1 MYTNFIGY
9 ICKDILSTLSNSY
22 IMRRN
27 HYIIIIAALILSLM
41 ACNRKPITT
50 QEQSKA
56 ERLLNVASEL
66 TAMSRPDSA
75 LTLLDSVLNLNGI
88 DDTVHAMAVGEKA
101 NNMLI
106 LGRMADALPLCRQ
119 AISEGERIGSDEVLI
134 NQYSTCGIVYRR
146 LGLAD
151 SAMWAYQHGIE
162 VSKRV
167 GLKDYVANLYNNI
180 AVMYVETDRLRE
192 GISYADEAM
201 RWATEANDTI
211 ELFSALA
218 TKASALLK
226 QDNYRD
232 ARQTIAPHFDEI
244 LSTGS
249 TPLALKTASPMLQS
263 CVKLGLLDEADRY
276 LRQLQPVMQ
285 KVEPASNGSL
295 GILEIE
301 AALMHARHNY
311 KDELA
316 LWNRI
321 ETLCKTN
328 QGVPQQRIM
337 WSKAECMRLTGNTA
351 DALRYMI
358 EAYNIADSTKNSGV
372 SRQLSEFSVRYNTQQ
387 KELQIVK
394 LSKEKATER
403 ARFMTVVLV
412 LAITTMLLAFGI
424 VVILYKRRIANQRY
438 ELNLRR
444 KYIEGL
450 ESERARLAREL
461 HDGVCNDLLGLQ
473 MLMATGDKQ
482 QTIPILKDIMIGV
495 RQISHDLMPPRFA
508 HADIAQV
515 AADYVTH
522 YPLANCNINF
532 QSTDTDR
539 WKHIDQAKAFE
550 IYRIIQ
556 ELMGNIAKHAKAHI
570 INVSM
575 TYEKWGQIVLAVE
588 NDGAEPQLKD
598 SANGIGLHTTADR
611 VLAMNGEIKRSEA
624 NGMYKV
630 EIKLN

>member
-1 MYTNFIGY
+1 
-9 ICKDILSTLSNSY
+9 
-22 IMRRN
+22 MRR
-27 HYIIIIAALILSLM
+27 HLRLIILATLIVSLA
-41 ACNRKPITT
+41 ACNSKPTVT

-56 ERLLNVASEL
+56 ESLLNAASEL

-119 AISEGERIGSDEVLI
+119 AISEGERIGNDEVLI

-180 AVMYVETDRLRE
+180 AVMFVETDRLKE
-192 GISYADEAM
+192 SISYAEEAT
-201 RWATEANDTI
+201 RWATEAKDTV

-226 QDNYRD
+226 QNDYKG
-232 ARQTIAPHFDEI
+232 ARHTIVPHFDEI
-244 LSTGS
+244 LGTGS

-263 CVKLGLLDEADRY
+263 CVKLGLIDEADSY
-276 LRQLQPVMQ
+276 LRKLQPVMQ

-301 AALMHARHNY
+301 AALMHAQHNY
-311 KDELA
+311 MGELA

-337 WSKAECMRLTGNTA
+337 WSKAECMRLTGNTNE
-351 DALRYMI
+351 ALRYMR
-358 EAYNIADSTKNSGV
+358 EAYNIADSTKNSDV
-372 SRQLSEFSVRYNTQQ
+372 NRQLSEFSVRYNTQQ

-394 LSKEKATER
+394 LNQEKATER
-403 ARFMTVVLV
+403 ARLMTVVLV
-412 LAITTMLLAFGI
+412 LAVISMLLAFGI
-424 VVILYKRRIANQRY
+424 ILILYKRRIANQRY

-473 MLMATGDKQ
+473 ILMTTSDKE

-508 HADIAQV
+508 HADIAKV

-522 YPLANCNINF
+522 YPLANCKINF
-532 QSTDTDR
+532 QATDTDR
-539 WKHIDQAKAFE
+539 WQLIDQAKAFE
-550 IYRIIQ
+550 IYRIVQ
-556 ELMGNIAKHAKAHI
+556 ELMGNIAKHANAHI

-575 TYEKWGQIVLAVE
+575 TYEKWGQIVLEVE
-588 NDGAEPQLKD
+588 NDGAQPQLKD
-598 SANGIGLHTTADR
+598 SPNGIGLYTTTDR
-611 VLAMNGEIKRSEA
+611 VLGMNGEIKRSET

-630 EIKLN
+630 EIKLNS

>member
-1 MYTNFIGY
+1 
-9 ICKDILSTLSNSY
+9 
-22 IMRRN
+22 MRR
-27 HYIIIIAALILSLM
+27 HLHLIIFATLIVSLA
-41 ACNRKPITT
+41 ACNSKPTVT

-56 ERLLNVASEL
+56 ESLLNAASEL

-88 DDTVHAMAVGEKA
+88 DDTVHAMAIGEKA

-119 AISEGERIGSDEVLI
+119 AISEGERIGNDEVLI

-180 AVMYVETDRLRE
+180 AVMFVETDRLKE
-192 GISYADEAM
+192 GISYAEEAT
-201 RWATEANDTI
+201 RWATEAKDTV

-226 QDNYRD
+226 QNDYKG
-232 ARQTIAPHFDEI
+232 ARHTIVPHFDEI
-244 LSTGS
+244 LGTGS

-263 CVKLGLLDEADRY
+263 CIKLGLIDEADSY
-276 LRQLQPVMQ
+276 LRKLQPVMQ

-301 AALMHARHNY
+301 AALMHAQHNY
-311 KDELA
+311 MGELA

-337 WSKAECMRLTGNTA
+337 WSKAECMRLTGNTNE
-351 DALRYMI
+351 ALRYMR
-358 EAYNIADSTKNSGV
+358 EAYNIADSTKNSDV
-372 SRQLSEFSVRYNTQQ
+372 NRQLSEFSVRYNTQQ

-394 LSKEKATER
+394 LNQEKATER
-403 ARFMTVVLV
+403 ARLMTVVLV
-412 LAITTMLLAFGI
+412 LAVTSMLLTFGI
-424 VVILYKRRIANQRY
+424 VLILYKRRIANQRY

-473 MLMATGDKQ
+473 ILLTTSDKE

-508 HADIAQV
+508 HADIAKV

-522 YPLANCNINF
+522 YPLANCKINF
-532 QSTDTDR
+532 QATDTNR
-539 WKHIDQAKAFE
+539 WQHIDQAKAFE
-550 IYRIIQ
+550 IYRIVQ
-556 ELMGNIAKHAKAHI
+556 ELMGNIAKHANAHI

-575 TYEKWGQIVLAVE
+575 TYEKWGQIVLEVE
-588 NDGAEPQLKD
+588 NDGALPQLND
-598 SANGIGLHTTADR
+598 SPNGIGLYTTTDR
-611 VLAMNGEIKRSEA
+611 VLGMNGEIKRSET

-630 EIKLN
+630 EIKLNS

>member
-1 MYTNFIGY
+1 
-9 ICKDILSTLSNSY
+9 
-22 IMRRN
+22 MRR
-27 HYIIIIAALILSLM
+27 HLRLIILATLIVSLA
-41 ACNRKPITT
+41 ACNSKPTVT

-56 ERLLNVASEL
+56 ESLLNAASEL

-180 AVMYVETDRLRE
+180 AVMFVETDRLKE
-192 GISYADEAM
+192 GISYAEEAT
-201 RWATEANDTI
+201 RWATEAKDTV

-226 QDNYRD
+226 QNDYKG
-232 ARQTIAPHFDEI
+232 ARHTIVPHFDEI
-244 LSTGS
+244 LGTGS

-263 CVKLGLLDEADRY
+263 CIKLGLIDEADSY
-276 LRQLQPVMQ
+276 LRKLQPVMQ

-301 AALMHARHNY
+301 AALMHAQHNY
-311 KDELA
+311 MGELA

-337 WSKAECMRLTGNTA
+337 WSKAECMRLTGNTNE
-351 DALRYMI
+351 ALRYMR
-358 EAYNIADSTKNSGV
+358 EAYNIADSTKNSDV
-372 SRQLSEFSVRYNTQQ
+372 NRQLSEFSVRYNTQQ

-394 LSKEKATER
+394 LNQEKATER
-403 ARFMTVVLV
+403 ARLMTVVLV
-412 LAITTMLLAFGI
+412 LAVTSMLLAFGI
-424 VVILYKRRIANQRY
+424 VLILYKRRIANQRY

-473 MLMATGDKQ
+473 ILMTTSDKE

-495 RQISHDLMPPRFA
+495 KQISHDLMPPRFA
-508 HADIAQV
+508 HADIAKV

-522 YPLANCNINF
+522 YPLTNCKINF
-532 QSTDTDR
+532 QATDTDR
-539 WKHIDQAKAFE
+539 WQHIDQAKAFE
-550 IYRIIQ
+550 IYRIVQ
-556 ELMGNIAKHAKAHI
+556 ELMGNIAKHANAHI
-570 INVSM
+570 INVYM
-575 TYEKWGQIVLAVE
+575 TYEKWGQIVLEVE
-588 NDGAEPQLKD
+588 NDGAQPQLKD
-598 SANGIGLHTTADR
+598 STNGIGLYTTTDR
-611 VLAMNGEIKRSEA
+611 VLGMNGEIKRSQT

-630 EIKLN
+630 EIKLNS

>member
-1 MYTNFIGY
+1 
-9 ICKDILSTLSNSY
+9 
-22 IMRRN
+22 MRR
-27 HYIIIIAALILSLM
+27 HLRLIILATLIVSLA
-41 ACNRKPITT
+41 ACNSKPTVT

-56 ERLLNVASEL
+56 ESLLNAASEL

-119 AISEGERIGSDEVLI
+119 AISEGERIGNDEVLI

-146 LGLAD
+146 LGIAD

-180 AVMYVETDRLRE
+180 AVMFVETDRLKE
-192 GISYADEAM
+192 GISYAEEAT
-201 RWATEANDTI
+201 RWATEAKDTV

-226 QDNYRD
+226 QNDYKG
-232 ARQTIAPHFDEI
+232 ARHTIVPHFDEI
-244 LSTGS
+244 LGTGS

-263 CVKLGLLDEADRY
+263 CVKLGLIDEADSY
-276 LRQLQPVMQ
+276 LRKLQPVMQ

-301 AALMHARHNY
+301 AALMHAQHNY
-311 KDELA
+311 MGELA

-337 WSKAECMRLTGNTA
+337 WSKAECMRLTGNTNE
-351 DALRYMI
+351 ALRYMR
-358 EAYNIADSTKNSGV
+358 EAYNIADSTKNSDV
-372 SRQLSEFSVRYNTQQ
+372 NRQLSEFSVRYNTQQ

-394 LSKEKATER
+394 LNQEKATER
-403 ARFMTVVLV
+403 ARLMTVVLV
-412 LAITTMLLAFGI
+412 LAVTSMLLAFGI
-424 VVILYKRRIANQRY
+424 IQILYKRRIANQRY

-473 MLMATGDKQ
+473 ILMTTSDKE

-508 HADIAQV
+508 HADIAKV

-522 YPLANCNINF
+522 YPLANCKINF
-532 QSTDTDR
+532 QATDTDR
-539 WKHIDQAKAFE
+539 WQHIDQAKAFE
-550 IYRIIQ
+550 IYRIVQ
-556 ELMGNIAKHAKAHI
+556 ELMGNIAKHANAHI

-575 TYEKWGQIVLAVE
+575 TYEKWGQIVLEVE
-588 NDGAEPQLKD
+588 NDGAQPQLKD
-598 SANGIGLHTTADR
+598 STNGIGLYTTTDR
-611 VLAMNGEIKRSEA
+611 VLGMNGEIKRSET

-630 EIKLN
+630 EIKLNS

>member
-1 MYTNFIGY
+1 
-9 ICKDILSTLSNSY
+9 
-22 IMRRN
+22 MRRHLN
-27 HYIIIIAALILSLM
+27 LIIFATLIVSLA
-41 ACNRKPITT
+41 ACNSKPTVT

-56 ERLLNVASEL
+56 ESLLNAASEL

-119 AISEGERIGSDEVLI
+119 AISEGERIGNDEVLI

-180 AVMYVETDRLRE
+180 AVMFVETDRLKE
-192 GISYADEAM
+192 GISYAEEAT
-201 RWATEANDTI
+201 RWATEAKDTV

-226 QDNYRD
+226 QNDYKG
-232 ARQTIAPHFDEI
+232 ARHTIVPHFDEI
-244 LSTGS
+244 LGTGS

-263 CVKLGLLDEADRY
+263 CIKLGLIDEADSY
-276 LRQLQPVMQ
+276 LRKLQPVMQ

-301 AALMHARHNY
+301 AALMHAQHNY
-311 KDELA
+311 MGELA

-337 WSKAECMRLTGNTA
+337 WSKAECMRLTGNTNE
-351 DALRYMI
+351 ALRYMR
-358 EAYNIADSTKNSGV
+358 EAYNIADSTKNSDV
-372 SRQLSEFSVRYNTQQ
+372 NRQLSEFSVRYNTQQ

-394 LSKEKATER
+394 LNQEKATER
-403 ARFMTVVLV
+403 ARLMTVVLV
-412 LAITTMLLAFGI
+412 LAVTSMLLAFGI
-424 VVILYKRRIANQRY
+424 ILILYKRRIANQRY

-473 MLMATGDKQ
+473 ILMTTSDKE

-508 HADIAQV
+508 HADIAKV

-522 YPLANCNINF
+522 YPLANCKINF
-532 QSTDTDR
+532 QATDTDR
-539 WKHIDQAKAFE
+539 WQHIDQAKAFE
-550 IYRIIQ
+550 IYRIVQ
-556 ELMGNIAKHAKAHI
+556 ELMGNIAKHANAHI
-570 INVSM
+570 INVYM
-575 TYEKWGQIVLAVE
+575 TYEKWGQIVLEVE
-588 NDGAEPQLKD
+588 NDGTQPQLKD
-598 SANGIGLHTTADR
+598 STNGIGLYTTTDR
-611 VLAMNGEIKRSEA
+611 VLGMNGEIKRSQT

-630 EIKLN
+630 EIKLNS

>member
-1 MYTNFIGY
+1 
-9 ICKDILSTLSNSY
+9 
-22 IMRRN
+22 MRRHLN
-27 HYIIIIAALILSLM
+27 LIIIATLIVSLA
-41 ACNRKPITT
+41 ACNSKPTVT

-56 ERLLNVASEL
+56 ESLLNAASEL

-180 AVMYVETDRLRE
+180 AVMFVETDRLKE
-192 GISYADEAM
+192 GISYAEEAT
-201 RWATEANDTI
+201 RWAKEAKDTV

-226 QDNYRD
+226 QNDYKG
-232 ARQTIAPHFDEI
+232 ARHTIVPHFDEI
-244 LSTGS
+244 LGTGS

-263 CVKLGLLDEADRY
+263 CVKLGLIDEADSY
-276 LRQLQPVMQ
+276 LRKLQPVMQ

-301 AALMHARHNY
+301 AALMHAQHNY
-311 KDELA
+311 MGELA

-337 WSKAECMRLTGNTA
+337 WSKAECMRLTGNTNE
-351 DALRYMI
+351 ALRYMR
-358 EAYNIADSTKNSGV
+358 EAYNIADSTKNSDV
-372 SRQLSEFSVRYNTQQ
+372 NRQLSEFSVRYNTQQ

-394 LSKEKATER
+394 LNQEKATER
-403 ARFMTVVLV
+403 ARLMTVVLV
-412 LAITTMLLAFGI
+412 LAVTSMLLAFGI
-424 VVILYKRRIANQRY
+424 VLILYKRRIANQRY

-473 MLMATGDKQ
+473 ILMTTSDKE

-508 HADIAQV
+508 HADIAKV

-522 YPLANCNINF
+522 YPLANCKINF
-532 QSTDTDR
+532 QATDTDR
-539 WKHIDQAKAFE
+539 WQHIDQAKAFE
-550 IYRIIQ
+550 IYRIVQ
-556 ELMGNIAKHAKAHI
+556 ELMGNIAKHANAYI
-570 INVSM
+570 INVYM
-575 TYEKWGQIVLAVE
+575 TYEKWGQIVLEVE
-588 NDGAEPQLKD
+588 NDGAQPQLKD
-598 SANGIGLHTTADR
+598 STNGIGLYTTTDR
-611 VLAMNGEIKRSEA
+611 VLGMNGEIKRSET

-630 EIKLN
+630 EIKLNS

>member
-1 MYTNFIGY
+1 
-9 ICKDILSTLSNSY
+9 
-22 IMRRN
+22 MRRHLN
-27 HYIIIIAALILSLM
+27 LILFATLIVSLA
-41 ACNRKPITT
+41 ACNSKPTVT

-56 ERLLNVASEL
+56 ESLLNAASEL

-119 AISEGERIGSDEVLI
+119 AISEGERIGNDEVLI

-180 AVMYVETDRLRE
+180 AVMFVETDRLKE
-192 GISYADEAM
+192 GISYAEEAT
-201 RWATEANDTI
+201 RWATEAKDTI

-226 QDNYRD
+226 HKDYKG
-232 ARQTIAPHFDEI
+232 ARHTIVPHFDEI
-244 LSTGS
+244 LGTGS

-263 CVKLGLLDEADRY
+263 CVKLGLIDEADSY
-276 LRQLQPVMQ
+276 LRKLQPVMQ

-301 AALMHARHNY
+301 AALMHAQHNY
-311 KDELA
+311 MGELA

-337 WSKAECMRLTGNTA
+337 WSKAECMRLTGNTNE
-351 DALRYMI
+351 ALRYMR
-358 EAYNIADSTKNSGV
+358 EAYNIADSTKNSDV
-372 SRQLSEFSVRYNTQQ
+372 NRQLSEFSVRYNTQQ

-394 LSKEKATER
+394 LNQEKATER
-403 ARFMTVVLV
+403 ARLMTVVLV
-412 LAITTMLLAFGI
+412 LAVTSMLLAFGI
-424 VVILYKRRIANQRY
+424 VLILYKRRIANQRY

-473 MLMATGDKQ
+473 ILMTTSDKE

-508 HADIAQV
+508 HADIAKV

-522 YPLANCNINF
+522 YPLANCKINF
-532 QSTDTDR
+532 QATDTDR
-539 WKHIDQAKAFE
+539 WQHIDQAKAFE
-550 IYRIIQ
+550 IYRIVQ
-556 ELMGNIAKHAKAHI
+556 ELMGNIAKHANAHI
-570 INVSM
+570 INVYM
-575 TYEKWGQIVLAVE
+575 TYEKWGLIVLEVE
-588 NDGAEPQLKD
+588 NDGAQPQLKD
-598 SANGIGLHTTADR
+598 STNGIGLYTTTDR
-611 VLAMNGEIKRSEA
+611 VLGMNGEIKRSET

-630 EIKLN
+630 EIKLNS

>member
-1 MYTNFIGY
+1 
-9 ICKDILSTLSNSY
+9 
-22 IMRRN
+22 MRR
-27 HYIIIIAALILSLM
+27 HLHLIILATLIVSLA
-41 ACNRKPITT
+41 ACNSKPTVT

-56 ERLLNVASEL
+56 ESLLNAASEL

-119 AISEGERIGSDEVLI
+119 AISEGERIRNDEILI

-180 AVMYVETDRLRE
+180 AVMFVETDRLKE
-192 GISYADEAM
+192 GISYAEEAT
-201 RWATEANDTI
+201 RWATEAKDTV

-226 QDNYRD
+226 QNDYKG
-232 ARQTIAPHFDEI
+232 ARHTIVPHFDEI
-244 LSTGS
+244 LGTGS

-263 CVKLGLLDEADRY
+263 CIKLGLIDEADSY
-276 LRQLQPVMQ
+276 LRKLQPVMQ

-301 AALMHARHNY
+301 AALMHAQHNY
-311 KDELA
+311 MGELA

-337 WSKAECMRLTGNTA
+337 WSKAECMRLTGNTNE
-351 DALRYMI
+351 ALRYMR
-358 EAYNIADSTKNSGV
+358 EAYNIADSTKNSDV
-372 SRQLSEFSVRYNTQQ
+372 NRQLSEFSVRYNTQQ

-394 LSKEKATER
+394 LNQEKATER
-403 ARFMTVVLV
+403 ARLMTVVLV
-412 LAITTMLLAFGI
+412 LAVTSMLLAFGI
-424 VVILYKRRIANQRY
+424 VLILYKRRIANQRY

-473 MLMATGDKQ
+473 ILMTTSDKE

-508 HADIAQV
+508 HADIAKV

-522 YPLANCNINF
+522 YPLANCKINF
-532 QSTDTDR
+532 QATDTDR
-539 WKHIDQAKAFE
+539 WQHIDKAKAFE
-550 IYRIIQ
+550 IYRIVQ
-556 ELMGNIAKHAKAHI
+556 ELMGNIAKHANAHI

-575 TYEKWGQIVLAVE
+575 TYEKWGQIVLEVE
-588 NDGAEPQLKD
+588 NDGALPQLND
-598 SANGIGLHTTADR
+598 SLNGIGLYTTTDR
-611 VLAMNGEIKRSEA
+611 VLGMNGEIKRSET

-630 EIKLN
+630 EIKLNS

>member
-1 MYTNFIGY
+1 
-9 ICKDILSTLSNSY
+9 
-22 IMRRN
+22 MRR
-27 HYIIIIAALILSLM
+27 HLHLIILATLIVSLA
-41 ACNRKPITT
+41 ACNSKPTVT

-56 ERLLNVASEL
+56 ESLLNAASEL

-119 AISEGERIGSDEVLI
+119 AISEGERIGNDEVLI

-180 AVMYVETDRLRE
+180 AVMFVETDRLKE
-192 GISYADEAM
+192 GISYAEEAT
-201 RWATEANDTI
+201 RWATEAKDTV

-226 QDNYRD
+226 QNDYKG

-244 LSTGS
+244 LGTGS

-263 CVKLGLLDEADRY
+263 CIKLGLIDEADSY
-276 LRQLQPVMQ
+276 LRKLRPVMQ

-301 AALMHARHNY
+301 AALMHAQHNY
-311 KDELA
+311 MGELA
-316 LWNRI
+316 LWNQI

-337 WSKAECMRLTGNTA
+337 WSKAECMRLTGNTNE
-351 DALRYMI
+351 ALRYMR
-358 EAYNIADSTKNSGV
+358 EAYNIADSTKNSDV
-372 SRQLSEFSVRYNTQQ
+372 NRQLSEFSVRYNTQQ

-394 LSKEKATER
+394 LNQEKATER
-403 ARFMTVVLV
+403 ARLMTVVLI
-412 LAITTMLLAFGI
+412 LAVTSMLLAFGI
-424 VVILYKRRIANQRY
+424 VLILYKRRIANQRY

-473 MLMATGDKQ
+473 ILMTTSDKE

-508 HADIAQV
+508 HADIAKV

-522 YPLANCNINF
+522 YPLANCKINF
-532 QSTDTDR
+532 QATDTDR
-539 WKHIDQAKAFE
+539 WQHIDQAKAFE
-550 IYRIIQ
+550 IYRIVQ
-556 ELMGNIAKHAKAHI
+556 ELMGNIAKHANAHI
-570 INVSM
+570 INVYM
-575 TYEKWGQIVLAVE
+575 TYEKWGQIVLEVE
-588 NDGAEPQLKD
+588 NDGAQPQLKD
-598 SANGIGLHTTADR
+598 SSNGIGLYTTTDR
-611 VLAMNGEIKRSEA
+611 VLGMNGEIKRSEN

-630 EIKLN
+630 EIKLNS

>member
-1 MYTNFIGY
+1 
-9 ICKDILSTLSNSY
+9 
-22 IMRRN
+22 MRRHLN
-27 HYIIIIAALILSLM
+27 LIIFATLIVSLA
-41 ACNRKPITT
+41 ACNSKPTVT

-56 ERLLNVASEL
+56 ESLLNAASEL

-119 AISEGERIGSDEVLI
+119 AISEGERIGNDEVLI

-180 AVMYVETDRLRE
+180 AVMFVETDRLKE
-192 GISYADEAM
+192 GISYAEEAT
-201 RWATEANDTI
+201 RWATEAKDTV

-226 QDNYRD
+226 QNDYKG
-232 ARQTIAPHFDEI
+232 ARHTIVPHFDEI
-244 LSTGS
+244 LGTGS

-263 CVKLGLLDEADRY
+263 CVKLGLIDEADSY
-276 LRQLQPVMQ
+276 LRKLQPVMQ

-301 AALMHARHNY
+301 AALMHAQHNY
-311 KDELA
+311 MGELA

-337 WSKAECMRLTGNTA
+337 WSKAECMRLTGNTNE
-351 DALRYMI
+351 ALRYMR
-358 EAYNIADSTKNSGV
+358 EAYNIADSTKNSNV
-372 SRQLSEFSVRYNTQQ
+372 NRQLSEFSVRYNTQQ

-394 LSKEKATER
+394 LNQEKATER
-403 ARFMTVVLV
+403 ARLMTIVLV
-412 LAITTMLLAFGI
+412 LAVTSMLLAFGI
-424 VVILYKRRIANQRY
+424 VLILYKRRIANQRY

-473 MLMATGDKQ
+473 ILMTTSDKE

-508 HADIAQV
+508 HADIAKV

-522 YPLANCNINF
+522 YPLANCKINF
-532 QSTDTDR
+532 QATDTDR
-539 WKHIDQAKAFE
+539 WQHIDQAKAFE
-550 IYRIIQ
+550 IYRIVQ
-556 ELMGNIAKHAKAHI
+556 ELMGNIAKHANAHI
-570 INVSM
+570 INVYM
-575 TYEKWGQIVLAVE
+575 TYEKWGQIVLEVE
-588 NDGAEPQLKD
+588 NDGAQPQLKD
-598 SANGIGLHTTADR
+598 STNGIGLYTTTDR
-611 VLAMNGEIKRSEA
+611 VLGMNGEIKRSET

-630 EIKLN
+630 EIKLNS

>member
-1 MYTNFIGY
+1 MRGHLNLI
-9 ICKDILSTLSNSY
+9 ILATL
-22 IMRRN
+22 IV
-27 HYIIIIAALILSLM
+27 SLA
-41 ACNRKPITT
+41 ACNSKPTVT

-56 ERLLNVASEL
+56 ESLLNAASEL

-119 AISEGERIGSDEVLI
+119 AISEGERIGNDEVLI

-180 AVMYVETDRLRE
+180 AVMFVETDRLKE
-192 GISYADEAM
+192 GISYAEEAT
-201 RWATEANDTI
+201 RWATEAKDTV

-226 QDNYRD
+226 QNDYKG
-232 ARQTIAPHFDEI
+232 ARQTIVPHFDEI
-244 LSTGS
+244 LRTGS

-263 CVKLGLLDEADRY
+263 CVKLGLIDEADSY
-276 LRQLQPVMQ
+276 LRKLQPVMQ

-301 AALMHARHNY
+301 AALMHAQHNY
-311 KDELA
+311 MGELA

-337 WSKAECMRLTGNTA
+337 WSKAECMRLTGNTNE
-351 DALRYMI
+351 ALRYMR
-358 EAYNIADSTKNSGV
+358 EAYNIADSTKNSDV
-372 SRQLSEFSVRYNTQQ
+372 NRQLSEFSVRYNTQQ

-394 LSKEKATER
+394 LNQEKATER
-403 ARFMTVVLV
+403 ARLMTVVLV
-412 LAITTMLLAFGI
+412 LAVTSMLLAFGI
-424 VVILYKRRIANQRY
+424 VLILYKRRIANQRY

-450 ESERARLAREL
+450 ENERARLAREL

-473 MLMATGDKQ
+473 ILMTTSDKE

-508 HADIAQV
+508 HADIAKV

-522 YPLANCNINF
+522 YPLANCKINF
-532 QSTDTDR
+532 QATDTDR
-539 WKHIDQAKAFE
+539 WQHIDQAKAFE
-550 IYRIIQ
+550 IYRIVQ
-556 ELMGNIAKHAKAHI
+556 ELMGNIAKHANAHI
-570 INVSM
+570 INVYM
-575 TYEKWGQIVLAVE
+575 TYEKWGQIVLEVE
-588 NDGAEPQLKD
+588 NDGAQPQLKD
-598 SANGIGLHTTADR
+598 STNGIGLYTTTDR
-611 VLAMNGEIKRSEA
+611 VLGMNGEIKRSET

-630 EIKLN
+630 EIKLNS

>member
-1 MYTNFIGY
+1 
-9 ICKDILSTLSNSY
+9 
-22 IMRRN
+22 MRRHLN
-27 HYIIIIAALILSLM
+27 LIIFATLIVSLA
-41 ACNRKPITT
+41 ACNSKPTVT

-56 ERLLNVASEL
+56 ESLLNAASEL

-119 AISEGERIGSDEVLI
+119 AISEGERIGNDEVLI

-180 AVMYVETDRLRE
+180 AVMFVETDRLKE
-192 GISYADEAM
+192 GISYAEEAT
-201 RWATEANDTI
+201 RWATEAKDTV

-226 QDNYRD
+226 QNDYKG
-232 ARQTIAPHFDEI
+232 ARHTIVPHFDEI
-244 LSTGS
+244 LGTGS

-263 CVKLGLLDEADRY
+263 CVKLGLIDEADSY
-276 LRQLQPVMQ
+276 LRKLQPVMQ

-301 AALMHARHNY
+301 AALMHAQHNY
-311 KDELA
+311 MGELA

-337 WSKAECMRLTGNTA
+337 WSKAECMRLTGNTNE
-351 DALRYMI
+351 ALRYMR
-358 EAYNIADSTKNSGV
+358 EAYNIADSTKNSDV
-372 SRQLSEFSVRYNTQQ
+372 NRQLSEFSVRYNTQQ

-394 LSKEKATER
+394 LNQEKATER
-403 ARFMTVVLV
+403 ARLMTVVLV
-412 LAITTMLLAFGI
+412 LAVTSMLLAFGI
-424 VVILYKRRIANQRY
+424 ILILYKRRIANQRY
-438 ELNLRR
+438 ELYLRR

-473 MLMATGDKQ
+473 ILMTTSDKE

-508 HADIAQV
+508 HADIAKV

-522 YPLANCNINF
+522 YPLANCKINF
-532 QSTDTDR
+532 QATDTDR
-539 WKHIDQAKAFE
+539 WQHIDQAKAFE
-550 IYRIIQ
+550 IYRIVQ
-556 ELMGNIAKHAKAHI
+556 ELMGNIAKHANAHI

-575 TYEKWGQIVLAVE
+575 TYEKWGQIVLEVE
-588 NDGAEPQLKD
+588 NDGAQPQLKD
-598 SANGIGLHTTADR
+598 STNGIGLYTTTDR
-611 VLAMNGEIKRSEA
+611 VLGMNGEIKRSET

-630 EIKLN
+630 EIKLNS

>member
-1 MYTNFIGY
+1 MRIHLRL
-9 ICKDILSTLSNSY
+9 IILATL
-22 IMRRN
+22 IV
-27 HYIIIIAALILSLM
+27 SLA
-41 ACNRKPITT
+41 ACNSKPTVT

-56 ERLLNVASEL
+56 ESLLNAASEL

-180 AVMYVETDRLRE
+180 AVMFVETDRLKE
-192 GISYADEAM
+192 GISYAEEAT
-201 RWATEANDTI
+201 RWATEAKDTV

-226 QDNYRD
+226 QNDYKG
-232 ARQTIAPHFDEI
+232 ARHTIVPHFDEI
-244 LSTGS
+244 LGTGS

-263 CVKLGLLDEADRY
+263 CIKLGLIDEADSY
-276 LRQLQPVMQ
+276 LRKLQPVMQ

-301 AALMHARHNY
+301 AALMHAQHNY
-311 KDELA
+311 MGELA

-337 WSKAECMRLTGNTA
+337 WSKAECMRLTGNTNE
-351 DALRYMI
+351 ALRYMR
-358 EAYNIADSTKNSGV
+358 EAYNIADSTKNSDV
-372 SRQLSEFSVRYNTQQ
+372 NRQLSEFSVRYNTQQ

-394 LSKEKATER
+394 LNQEKATER
-403 ARFMTVVLV
+403 ARLMTVVLV
-412 LAITTMLLAFGI
+412 LAVTSMLLAFGI
-424 VVILYKRRIANQRY
+424 VLILYKRRIANQRY

-473 MLMATGDKQ
+473 ILMTTSDKE

-508 HADIAQV
+508 HADIAKV

-522 YPLANCNINF
+522 YPLANCKINF
-532 QSTDTDR
+532 QATDTDR
-539 WKHIDQAKAFE
+539 WQHIDQAKAFE
-550 IYRIIQ
+550 IYRIVQ
-556 ELMGNIAKHAKAHI
+556 ELMGNIAKHANAHI
-570 INVSM
+570 INVYM
-575 TYEKWGQIVLAVE
+575 TYEKWGQIVLEVE
-588 NDGAEPQLKD
+588 NDGAQPQLKD
-598 SANGIGLHTTADR
+598 STNGIGLYTTTDR
-611 VLAMNGEIKRSEA
+611 VLGMNGEIKHSEN

-630 EIKLN
+630 EIKLNS

>member
-1 MYTNFIGY
+1 
-9 ICKDILSTLSNSY
+9 
-22 IMRRN
+22 MRRHLN
-27 HYIIIIAALILSLM
+27 LIIFATLIVSLA
-41 ACNRKPITT
+41 ACNSKPTVT

-56 ERLLNVASEL
+56 ESLLNAASEL

-119 AISEGERIGSDEVLI
+119 AISEGERIGNDEVLI

-180 AVMYVETDRLRE
+180 AVMFVETDRLKE
-192 GISYADEAM
+192 GISYAEEAT
-201 RWATEANDTI
+201 RWATEAKDTV

-226 QDNYRD
+226 QNDYKG
-232 ARQTIAPHFDEI
+232 ARHTIVPHFDEI

-263 CVKLGLLDEADRY
+263 CIKLGLIDEADSY
-276 LRQLQPVMQ
+276 LRKLQPVMQ

-301 AALMHARHNY
+301 AALMHAQHNY
-311 KDELA
+311 MGELA

-337 WSKAECMRLTGNTA
+337 WSKAECMRLTGNTNE
-351 DALRYMI
+351 ALRYMR
-358 EAYNIADSTKNSGV
+358 EAYNIADSTKNSDV
-372 SRQLSEFSVRYNTQQ
+372 NRQLSEFSVRYNTQQ

-394 LSKEKATER
+394 LNQEKATER
-403 ARFMTVVLV
+403 ARLMTVVLV
-412 LAITTMLLAFGI
+412 LAVTSMLLAFGI
-424 VVILYKRRIANQRY
+424 VLILYKRRIANQRY

-450 ESERARLAREL
+450 ENERARLAREL

-473 MLMATGDKQ
+473 ILMTTSDKE

-508 HADIAQV
+508 HADIAKV

-522 YPLANCNINF
+522 YPLANCKINF
-532 QSTDTDR
+532 QATDTDR
-539 WKHIDQAKAFE
+539 WQHIDQAKAFE
-550 IYRIIQ
+550 IYRIVQ
-556 ELMGNIAKHAKAHI
+556 ELMGNIAKHAYAHI

-575 TYEKWGQIVLAVE
+575 TYEKWGLIVLEVE
-588 NDGAEPQLKD
+588 NDGAQPQLKD
-598 SANGIGLHTTADR
+598 SPNGIGLYTTTDR
-611 VLAMNGEIKRSEA
+611 VLGMNGEIKRSET

-630 EIKLN
+630 EIKLNS

>member
-1 MYTNFIGY
+1 MRKHLRLI
-9 ICKDILSTLSNSY
+9 ILATL
-22 IMRRN
+22 IV
-27 HYIIIIAALILSLM
+27 SLA
-41 ACNRKPITT
+41 ACNSKPTVT

-56 ERLLNVASEL
+56 ESLLNAASEL

-119 AISEGERIGSDEVLI
+119 AISEGERIGNDEVLI

-180 AVMYVETDRLRE
+180 AVMFVETDRLKE
-192 GISYADEAM
+192 GISYAEEAT
-201 RWATEANDTI
+201 RWATEAKDTV

-226 QDNYRD
+226 QNDYKG
-232 ARQTIAPHFDEI
+232 ARHTIVPHFDEI
-244 LSTGS
+244 LGTGS

-263 CVKLGLLDEADRY
+263 CVKLGLIDEADSY
-276 LRQLQPVMQ
+276 LRKLQPVMQ

-295 GILEIE
+295 DILEIE
-301 AALMHARHNY
+301 AALMHAQHNY
-311 KDELA
+311 MGELA

-337 WSKAECMRLTGNTA
+337 WSKAECMRLTGNTNE
-351 DALRYMI
+351 ALRYMR
-358 EAYNIADSTKNSGV
+358 EAYNIADSTKNSDV
-372 SRQLSEFSVRYNTQQ
+372 NRQLSEFSVRYNTQQ

-394 LSKEKATER
+394 LNQEKATER
-403 ARFMTVVLV
+403 ARLMTIVLV
-412 LAITTMLLAFGI
+412 LAVTSMLLAFGI
-424 VVILYKRRIANQRY
+424 VLILYKRRIANQRY

-473 MLMATGDKQ
+473 ILMTTSDKE

-508 HADIAQV
+508 HADIAKV

-522 YPLANCNINF
+522 YPLANCKINF
-532 QSTDTDR
+532 QATDTDR
-539 WKHIDQAKAFE
+539 WQHIDQAKAFE
-550 IYRIIQ
+550 IYRIVQ
-556 ELMGNIAKHAKAHI
+556 ELMGNIAKHANAHI

-575 TYEKWGQIVLAVE
+575 TYEKWGQIVLEVE
-588 NDGAEPQLKD
+588 NDGAQPQLKD
-598 SANGIGLHTTADR
+598 STNGIGLYTTTDR
-611 VLAMNGEIKRSEA
+611 VLGMNGEIKRSEN

-630 EIKLN
+630 EIKLNS

>member
-1 MYTNFIGY
+1 
-9 ICKDILSTLSNSY
+9 
-22 IMRRN
+22 MRR
-27 HYIIIIAALILSLM
+27 HLRLIILATLIVSLA
-41 ACNRKPITT
+41 ACNSKPTVT

-56 ERLLNVASEL
+56 ESLLNAASEL

-106 LGRMADALPLCRQ
+106 LGRMTDALPLCRQ

-180 AVMYVETDRLRE
+180 AVMFVETDRLKE
-192 GISYADEAM
+192 GISYAEEAT
-201 RWATEANDTI
+201 RWATEAKDTV

-226 QDNYRD
+226 QNDYNG
-232 ARQTIAPHFDEI
+232 ARHTIVPHFDEI
-244 LSTGS
+244 LGTGS

-263 CVKLGLLDEADRY
+263 CIKLGLIDEADSY
-276 LRQLQPVMQ
+276 LRKLQPVMQ

-301 AALMHARHNY
+301 AALMHAQHNY
-311 KDELA
+311 MGELA

-337 WSKAECMRLTGNTA
+337 WSKAECMRLTGNTNE
-351 DALRYMI
+351 ALRYMR
-358 EAYNIADSTKNSGV
+358 EAYNIADSTKNSDV
-372 SRQLSEFSVRYNTQQ
+372 NRQLSEFSVRYNTQQ

-394 LSKEKATER
+394 LNQEKATER
-403 ARFMTVVLV
+403 ARLMTVVLV
-412 LAITTMLLAFGI
+412 LAVTSMLLAFGI
-424 VVILYKRRIANQRY
+424 VLILYKRRIANQRY

-450 ESERARLAREL
+450 ESEKARLAREL

-473 MLMATGDKQ
+473 ILMTTSDKE

-508 HADIAQV
+508 HADIAKV

-522 YPLANCNINF
+522 YPLANCKINF
-532 QSTDTDR
+532 QATDTDR
-539 WKHIDQAKAFE
+539 WQHIDQAKAFE
-550 IYRIIQ
+550 IYRIVQ
-556 ELMGNIAKHAKAHI
+556 ELMGNIAKHANAHI
-570 INVSM
+570 INVYM
-575 TYEKWGQIVLAVE
+575 TYEKWGQIVLEIE
-588 NDGAEPQLKD
+588 NDGAQPQLKD
-598 SANGIGLHTTADR
+598 STNGIGLYTTTDR
-611 VLAMNGEIKRSEA
+611 VLGMNGEIKRSQT

-630 EIKLN
+630 EIKLNS

>member
-1 MYTNFIGY
+1 
-9 ICKDILSTLSNSY
+9 
-22 IMRRN
+22 MRR
-27 HYIIIIAALILSLM
+27 HLRLIILATLIVSLA
-41 ACNRKPITT
+41 ACNSKPTVT

-56 ERLLNVASEL
+56 ESLLNAASEL

-75 LTLLDSVLNLNGI
+75 LTLLDSVLNHNGI

-106 LGRMADALPLCRQ
+106 LGRMTDALPLCRQ

-180 AVMYVETDRLRE
+180 AVMFVETDRLKE
-192 GISYADEAM
+192 GISYAEEAT
-201 RWATEANDTI
+201 RWATEAKDTV

-226 QDNYRD
+226 QNDYKG
-232 ARQTIAPHFDEI
+232 ARHTIVPHFDEI
-244 LSTGS
+244 LGTGS

-263 CVKLGLLDEADRY
+263 CIKLGLIDEADSY
-276 LRQLQPVMQ
+276 LRKLQPVMQ

-301 AALMHARHNY
+301 AALMHAQHNY
-311 KDELA
+311 MGELA

-337 WSKAECMRLTGNTA
+337 WSKAECMRLTGNTNE
-351 DALRYMI
+351 ALRYMR
-358 EAYNIADSTKNSGV
+358 EAYNIADSTKNSDV
-372 SRQLSEFSVRYNTQQ
+372 NRQLSEFSVRYNTQQ

-394 LSKEKATER
+394 LNQEKATER
-403 ARFMTVVLV
+403 ARLMTVVLV
-412 LAITTMLLAFGI
+412 LAVTSMLLAFGI
-424 VVILYKRRIANQRY
+424 VLILYKRRIANQRY

-473 MLMATGDKQ
+473 ILMTTSDKE

-508 HADIAQV
+508 HADIAKV

-522 YPLANCNINF
+522 YPLANCKINF
-532 QSTDTDR
+532 HATDTER
-539 WKHIDQAKAFE
+539 WQHIDQAKAFE
-550 IYRIIQ
+550 IYRIVQ
-556 ELMGNIAKHAKAHI
+556 ELMGNIAKHANAHI
-570 INVSM
+570 INVYM
-575 TYEKWGQIVLAVE
+575 TYEKWGQIVLEVE
-588 NDGAEPQLKD
+588 NDGAQPQLKD
-598 SANGIGLHTTADR
+598 STNGIGLYTTTDR
-611 VLAMNGEIKRSEA
+611 VLGMNGEIKRSEN

-630 EIKLN
+630 EIKLNS

>member
-1 MYTNFIGY
+1 
-9 ICKDILSTLSNSY
+9 
-22 IMRRN
+22 MRR
-27 HYIIIIAALILSLM
+27 HLRLIILATLIVSLA
-41 ACNRKPITT
+41 ACNSKPTVT

-56 ERLLNVASEL
+56 ESLLNAASEL
-66 TAMSRPDSA
+66 TAISRPDSA

-180 AVMYVETDRLRE
+180 AVMFVETDRLKE
-192 GISYADEAM
+192 GISYAEEAT
-201 RWATEANDTI
+201 RWATEAKDTV

-226 QDNYRD
+226 QNDYKG
-232 ARQTIAPHFDEI
+232 ARHTIVPHFDEI
-244 LSTGS
+244 LGTGS

-263 CVKLGLLDEADRY
+263 CIKLGLIDEADSY
-276 LRQLQPVMQ
+276 LRKLQPVMQ

-301 AALMHARHNY
+301 AALMHAQHNY
-311 KDELA
+311 MGELA

-337 WSKAECMRLTGNTA
+337 WSKAECMRLTGNTNK
-351 DALRYMI
+351 ALRYMR
-358 EAYNIADSTKNSGV
+358 EAYNIADSTKNSDV
-372 SRQLSEFSVRYNTQQ
+372 NRQLSEFSVRYNTQQ

-394 LSKEKATER
+394 LNQEKATER
-403 ARFMTVVLV
+403 ARLMTVVLV
-412 LAITTMLLAFGI
+412 LAVTSMLLAFGI
-424 VVILYKRRIANQRY
+424 VLILYKRRIANQRY

-473 MLMATGDKQ
+473 ILMTTSDKE

-508 HADIAQV
+508 HADIAKV

-522 YPLANCNINF
+522 YPLANCKINF
-532 QSTDTDR
+532 QATDTDR
-539 WKHIDQAKAFE
+539 WQHIDQAKAFE
-550 IYRIIQ
+550 IYRIVQ
-556 ELMGNIAKHAKAHI
+556 ELMGNIAKHANANI
-570 INVSM
+570 INVYM
-575 TYEKWGQIVLAVE
+575 TYEKWGQIVLEVE
-588 NDGAEPQLKD
+588 NDGAQPQLKD
-598 SANGIGLHTTADR
+598 STNGIGLYTTTDR
-611 VLAMNGEIKRSEA
+611 VLGMNGEIKRSET

-630 EIKLN
+630 EIKLNS

>member
-1 MYTNFIGY
+1 
-9 ICKDILSTLSNSY
+9 
-22 IMRRN
+22 MRRHLN
-27 HYIIIIAALILSLM
+27 LIIFATLIVSLA
-41 ACNRKPITT
+41 ACNSKPTVT

-56 ERLLNVASEL
+56 ESLLNAASEL

-119 AISEGERIGSDEVLI
+119 AISEGERIGNDEVLI

-180 AVMYVETDRLRE
+180 AVMFVETDRLKE
-192 GISYADEAM
+192 GISYAEEAT
-201 RWATEANDTI
+201 RWATEAKDTV

-226 QDNYRD
+226 QNDYKG
-232 ARQTIAPHFDEI
+232 ARHTIVPHFDEI
-244 LSTGS
+244 LGTGS

-263 CVKLGLLDEADRY
+263 CVKLGLIDEADSY
-276 LRQLQPVMQ
+276 LRKLQPVMQ

-301 AALMHARHNY
+301 AALMHAQHNY
-311 KDELA
+311 MGELA

-337 WSKAECMRLTGNTA
+337 WSKAECMRLTGNTNE
-351 DALRYMI
+351 ALRYMR
-358 EAYNIADSTKNSGV
+358 EAYNIADSTKNSDV
-372 SRQLSEFSVRYNTQQ
+372 NRQLSEFSVRYNTQQ

-394 LSKEKATER
+394 LNQEKATER
-403 ARFMTVVLV
+403 ARLMTIVLV
-412 LAITTMLLAFGI
+412 LAVTSMLLAFGI
-424 VVILYKRRIANQRY
+424 VLILYKRRIANQRY

-473 MLMATGDKQ
+473 ILMTTSDKE

-508 HADIAQV
+508 HADIAKV

-522 YPLANCNINF
+522 YPLANCKINF
-532 QSTDTDR
+532 QATDTDR
-539 WKHIDQAKAFE
+539 WQHIDQAKAFE
-550 IYRIIQ
+550 IYRIVQ
-556 ELMGNIAKHAKAHI
+556 ELMGNIAKHANAHI

-575 TYEKWGQIVLAVE
+575 TYEKWGQIVLEVE
-588 NDGAEPQLKD
+588 NDGAQPQLKD
-598 SANGIGLHTTADR
+598 STNGIGLYTTTDR
-611 VLAMNGEIKRSEA
+611 VLGMNGEIKRSET

-630 EIKLN
+630 EIKLNS

>member
-1 MYTNFIGY
+1 
-9 ICKDILSTLSNSY
+9 
-22 IMRRN
+22 MRR
-27 HYIIIIAALILSLM
+27 HLRLIILATLIVSLA
-41 ACNRKPITT
+41 ACNSKPTVT

-56 ERLLNVASEL
+56 ESLLNAASEL

-119 AISEGERIGSDEVLI
+119 AISEGERIGNDEVLI

-180 AVMYVETDRLRE
+180 AVMFVETDRLKE
-192 GISYADEAM
+192 GISYAEEAT
-201 RWATEANDTI
+201 RWATEAKDTV

-226 QDNYRD
+226 QNDYKG
-232 ARQTIAPHFDEI
+232 ARHTIVPHFDEI
-244 LSTGS
+244 LGTGS

-263 CVKLGLLDEADRY
+263 CIKLGLIDEADSY
-276 LRQLQPVMQ
+276 LRKLQPVMQ

-301 AALMHARHNY
+301 AALMHAQHNY
-311 KDELA
+311 MGELA

-337 WSKAECMRLTGNTA
+337 WSKAECMRLTGNTNE
-351 DALRYMI
+351 ALRYMR
-358 EAYNIADSTKNSGV
+358 EAYNIADSTKNSDV
-372 SRQLSEFSVRYNTQQ
+372 NRQLSEFSVRYNTQQ

-394 LSKEKATER
+394 LNQEKATER
-403 ARFMTVVLV
+403 ARLMTVVLV
-412 LAITTMLLAFGI
+412 LAVTSMLLAFGI
-424 VVILYKRRIANQRY
+424 VLILYKRRIANQRY

-473 MLMATGDKQ
+473 ILMTTSDKE

-508 HADIAQV
+508 HADIAKV

-522 YPLANCNINF
+522 YPLANCKINF
-532 QSTDTDR
+532 QATDTDR
-539 WKHIDQAKAFE
+539 WQHIDQAKAFE
-550 IYRIIQ
+550 IYRIVQ
-556 ELMGNIAKHAKAHI
+556 ELMGNIAKHANAHI
-570 INVSM
+570 INVYM
-575 TYEKWGQIVLAVE
+575 TYEKWGQIVLEVE
-588 NDGAEPQLKD
+588 NDGTQPQLKD
-598 SANGIGLHTTADR
+598 STNGIGLYTTTDR
-611 VLAMNGEIKRSEA
+611 VLGMNGEIKRSEN

-630 EIKLN
+630 EIKLNS

>member
-1 MYTNFIGY
+1 
-9 ICKDILSTLSNSY
+9 
-22 IMRRN
+22 MRR
-27 HYIIIIAALILSLM
+27 HLRLIILATLIVSLA
-41 ACNRKPITT
+41 ACNSKPTVT

-56 ERLLNVASEL
+56 ESLLNAASEL

-180 AVMYVETDRLRE
+180 AVMFVETDRLKE
-192 GISYADEAM
+192 GISYAEEAT
-201 RWATEANDTI
+201 RWATEAKDTV

-226 QDNYRD
+226 QNDYKG
-232 ARQTIAPHFDEI
+232 ARHTIVPHFDEI
-244 LSTGS
+244 LGTGS

-263 CVKLGLLDEADRY
+263 CVQLGLIDEADSY
-276 LRQLQPVMQ
+276 LRKLQPVMQ

-301 AALMHARHNY
+301 AALMHAQHNY
-311 KDELA
+311 MGELA

-321 ETLCKTN
+321 EMLCKTN

-337 WSKAECMRLTGNTA
+337 WSKAECMRLTGNTNE
-351 DALRYMI
+351 ALRYMR
-358 EAYNIADSTKNSGV
+358 EAYNIADSTKNSDV
-372 SRQLSEFSVRYNTQQ
+372 NRQLSEFSVRYNTQQ

-394 LSKEKATER
+394 LNQEKATER
-403 ARFMTVVLV
+403 ARLMTVVLV
-412 LAITTMLLAFGI
+412 LAVTSMLLAFGI
-424 VVILYKRRIANQRY
+424 VLILYKRRIANQRY

-473 MLMATGDKQ
+473 ILMTTSDKE

-508 HADIAQV
+508 HADIAKV

-522 YPLANCNINF
+522 YPLANCKINF
-532 QSTDTDR
+532 HATDTDR
-539 WKHIDQAKAFE
+539 WQHIDQAKAFE
-550 IYRIIQ
+550 IYRIVQ
-556 ELMGNIAKHAKAHI
+556 ELMGNIAKHANAHI
-570 INVSM
+570 INVYM
-575 TYEKWGQIVLAVE
+575 TYEKWGQIVLEVE
-588 NDGAEPQLKD
+588 NDGAQPQLKD
-598 SANGIGLHTTADR
+598 STNGIGLYTTTDR
-611 VLAMNGEIKRSEA
+611 VLGMNGEIKRSET

-630 EIKLN
+630 EIKLNS

>member
-1 MYTNFIGY
+1 
-9 ICKDILSTLSNSY
+9 
-22 IMRRN
+22 MRR
-27 HYIIIIAALILSLM
+27 HLRLIILATLIVSLA
-41 ACNRKPITT
+41 ACNSKPTVT

-56 ERLLNVASEL
+56 ESLLNAASEL

-180 AVMYVETDRLRE
+180 AVMFVETDRLKE
-192 GISYADEAM
+192 GISYAEEAT
-201 RWATEANDTI
+201 RWATEAKDTV

-226 QDNYRD
+226 QNDYKG
-232 ARQTIAPHFDEI
+232 ARHTIVPHFDEI
-244 LSTGS
+244 LGTGS

-263 CVKLGLLDEADRY
+263 CIKLGLIDEADSY
-276 LRQLQPVMQ
+276 LRKLQPVMQ

-301 AALMHARHNY
+301 AALMHAQHNY
-311 KDELA
+311 MGELA

-337 WSKAECMRLTGNTA
+337 WSKAECMRLTGNTNE
-351 DALRYMI
+351 ALRYMR
-358 EAYNIADSTKNSGV
+358 EAYNIADSTKNSDV
-372 SRQLSEFSVRYNTQQ
+372 NRQLSEFSVRYNTQQ

-394 LSKEKATER
+394 LNQEKATER
-403 ARFMTVVLV
+403 ARLMTVVLV
-412 LAITTMLLAFGI
+412 LAVTSMLLAFGI
-424 VVILYKRRIANQRY
+424 VLILYKRRIANQRY

-473 MLMATGDKQ
+473 ILMTTSDKE

-508 HADIAQV
+508 HADIAKV

-522 YPLANCNINF
+522 YPLANCKINF
-532 QSTDTDR
+532 HATDTER
-539 WKHIDQAKAFE
+539 WQHIDQAKAFE
-550 IYRIIQ
+550 IYRIVQ
-556 ELMGNIAKHAKAHI
+556 ELMGNIAKHANAHI
-570 INVSM
+570 INVYM
-575 TYEKWGQIVLAVE
+575 TYEKWGQIVLEVE
-588 NDGAEPQLKD
+588 NDGAQPQLKD
-598 SANGIGLHTTADR
+598 STNGIGLYTTTLVSR
-611 VLAMNGEIKRSEA
+611 
-624 NGMYKV
+624 
-630 EIKLN
+630 

>member
-1 MYTNFIGY
+1 
-9 ICKDILSTLSNSY
+9 
-22 IMRRN
+22 MRRHLN
-27 HYIIIIAALILSLM
+27 LIIFATLIVSLA
-41 ACNRKPITT
+41 ACNSKPTVT

-56 ERLLNVASEL
+56 ESLLNAASEL

-119 AISEGERIGSDEVLI
+119 AISEGERIGNDEVLI

-180 AVMYVETDRLRE
+180 AVMFVETDRLKE
-192 GISYADEAM
+192 GISYAEEAT
-201 RWATEANDTI
+201 RWATEAKDTV

-226 QDNYRD
+226 QNDYKG
-232 ARQTIAPHFDEI
+232 ARHTIVPHFDEI
-244 LSTGS
+244 LGTGS

-263 CVKLGLLDEADRY
+263 CVKLGLIDEADSY
-276 LRQLQPVMQ
+276 LRKLQPVMQ

-301 AALMHARHNY
+301 AALMHAQHNY
-311 KDELA
+311 MGELA

-337 WSKAECMRLTGNTA
+337 WSKAECMRLTGNTNE
-351 DALRYMI
+351 ALRYMR
-358 EAYNIADSTKNSGV
+358 EAYNIADSTKNSDV
-372 SRQLSEFSVRYNTQQ
+372 NRQLSEFSVRYNTQQ

-394 LSKEKATER
+394 LNQEKATER
-403 ARFMTVVLV
+403 ARLMTVVLV
-412 LAITTMLLAFGI
+412 LAVTSMLLAFGI
-424 VVILYKRRIANQRY
+424 ILILYKRRIANQRY

-473 MLMATGDKQ
+473 ILMTTSDKE

-508 HADIAQV
+508 HADIAKV

-522 YPLANCNINF
+522 YPLANCKINF
-532 QSTDTDR
+532 QATDTDR
-539 WKHIDQAKAFE
+539 WQHIDQAKAFE
-550 IYRIIQ
+550 IYRIVQ
-556 ELMGNIAKHAKAHI
+556 ELMGNIAKHANAHI

-575 TYEKWGQIVLAVE
+575 TYEKWGQIVLEVE
-588 NDGAEPQLKD
+588 NDGAQPQLKD
-598 SANGIGLHTTADR
+598 STNGIGLYTTTDR
-611 VLAMNGEIKRSEA
+611 VLGMNGEIKRSET

-630 EIKLN
+630 EIKLNS

>member
-1 MYTNFIGY
+1 
-9 ICKDILSTLSNSY
+9 
-22 IMRRN
+22 MRRHLN
-27 HYIIIIAALILSLM
+27 LILFATLIVSLA
-41 ACNRKPITT
+41 ACNSKPTVT

-56 ERLLNVASEL
+56 ESLLNAASEL

-88 DDTVHAMAVGEKA
+88 DDIVHAMAVGEKA

-119 AISEGERIGSDEVLI
+119 AISEGERIGNDEVLI

-180 AVMYVETDRLRE
+180 AVMFVETDRLKE
-192 GISYADEAM
+192 GISYAEEAT
-201 RWATEANDTI
+201 RWATEAKDTV

-226 QDNYRD
+226 QNDYKG
-232 ARQTIAPHFDEI
+232 ARHTIVPHFDEI
-244 LSTGS
+244 LGTGS

-263 CVKLGLLDEADRY
+263 CVKLGLIDEADSY
-276 LRQLQPVMQ
+276 LRKLQPVMQ

-301 AALMHARHNY
+301 AALMHAQHNY
-311 KDELA
+311 MGELA
-316 LWNRI
+316 LWNQI

-337 WSKAECMRLTGNTA
+337 WSKAECMRLTGNTNE
-351 DALRYMI
+351 ALRYMR
-358 EAYNIADSTKNSGV
+358 EAYNIADSTKNSDV
-372 SRQLSEFSVRYNTQQ
+372 NRQLSEFSVRYNTQQ

-394 LSKEKATER
+394 LNQEKATER
-403 ARFMTVVLV
+403 ARLMTVVLV
-412 LAITTMLLAFGI
+412 LAVTSMLLAFGI
-424 VVILYKRRIANQRY
+424 VLILYKRRIANQRY

-473 MLMATGDKQ
+473 ILMTTSDKE

-508 HADIAQV
+508 HADIAKV

-522 YPLANCNINF
+522 YPLANCKINF
-532 QSTDTDR
+532 QATDTDR
-539 WKHIDQAKAFE
+539 WQLIDQAKAFE
-550 IYRIIQ
+550 IYRIVQ
-556 ELMGNIAKHAKAHI
+556 ELMGNIAKHANAHI
-570 INVSM
+570 INVYM
-575 TYEKWGQIVLAVE
+575 TYEKWGQIVLEVE
-588 NDGAEPQLKD
+588 NDGAQPQLKD
-598 SANGIGLHTTADR
+598 STNGIGLYTTTDR
-611 VLAMNGEIKRSEA
+611 VLGMNGEIKRSET

-630 EIKLN
+630 EIKLNS

>member
-1 MYTNFIGY
+1 
-9 ICKDILSTLSNSY
+9 
-22 IMRRN
+22 MRR
-27 HYIIIIAALILSLM
+27 HLHLIILTTLIVSLA
-41 ACNRKPITT
+41 ACNSKPTVT

-56 ERLLNVASEL
+56 ESLLNAASEL

-75 LTLLDSVLNLNGI
+75 LTLLDSVLSLNGI

-119 AISEGERIGSDEVLI
+119 AISEGERIRNDEILI

-180 AVMYVETDRLRE
+180 AVMFVETDRLKE
-192 GISYADEAM
+192 GISYAEEAT
-201 RWATEANDTI
+201 RWATEAKDTV

-226 QDNYRD
+226 QNDYKG

-244 LSTGS
+244 LGTGS

-263 CVKLGLLDEADRY
+263 CIKLGLIDEADSY
-276 LRQLQPVMQ
+276 LRKLRPVMQ

-301 AALMHARHNY
+301 AALMHAQHNY
-311 KDELA
+311 MGELA
-316 LWNRI
+316 LWNQI

-337 WSKAECMRLTGNTA
+337 WSKAECMRLTGNTNE
-351 DALRYMI
+351 ALRYMR
-358 EAYNIADSTKNSGV
+358 EAYNIADSTKNSDV
-372 SRQLSEFSVRYNTQQ
+372 NRQLSEFSVRYNTQQ

-394 LSKEKATER
+394 LNQEKATER
-403 ARFMTVVLV
+403 ARLMTVVLV
-412 LAITTMLLAFGI
+412 LAVTSMLLAFGI
-424 VVILYKRRIANQRY
+424 VLILYKRRIANQRY

-473 MLMATGDKQ
+473 ILMTTSDKE

-508 HADIAQV
+508 HADIAKV

-522 YPLANCNINF
+522 YPLANCKINF
-532 QSTDTDR
+532 QATDTDR
-539 WKHIDQAKAFE
+539 WQHIDQAKAFE
-550 IYRIIQ
+550 IYRIVQ
-556 ELMGNIAKHAKAHI
+556 ELMGNIAKHANAHI

-575 TYEKWGQIVLAVE
+575 TYEKWGQIVLEVE
-588 NDGAEPQLKD
+588 NDGALPQLKD
-598 SANGIGLHTTADR
+598 SPNGIGLYTTTDR
-611 VLAMNGEIKRSEA
+611 VLGMNGEIKRSET

-630 EIKLN
+630 EIKLNS

>member
-1 MYTNFIGY
+1 
-9 ICKDILSTLSNSY
+9 
-22 IMRRN
+22 MRRHLN
-27 HYIIIIAALILSLM
+27 LILFATLIVSLA
-41 ACNRKPITT
+41 ACNSKPTVT

-56 ERLLNVASEL
+56 ESLLNAASEL

-119 AISEGERIGSDEVLI
+119 AISEGERIGNDEVLI

-180 AVMYVETDRLRE
+180 AVMFVETDRLKE
-192 GISYADEAM
+192 GISYAEEAT
-201 RWATEANDTI
+201 RWATEAKDTV

-226 QDNYRD
+226 QNDYKG
-232 ARQTIAPHFDEI
+232 ARHTIVPHFDEI
-244 LSTGS
+244 LGTGS

-263 CVKLGLLDEADRY
+263 CVKLGLIDEADSY
-276 LRQLQPVMQ
+276 LRKLQPVMQ

-301 AALMHARHNY
+301 AALMHAQHNY
-311 KDELA
+311 MGELA

-337 WSKAECMRLTGNTA
+337 WSKAECMRLTGNTNE
-351 DALRYMI
+351 ALRYMR
-358 EAYNIADSTKNSGV
+358 EAYNIADSTKNSDV
-372 SRQLSEFSVRYNTQQ
+372 NRQLSEFSVRYNTQQ

-394 LSKEKATER
+394 LNQEKATER
-403 ARFMTVVLV
+403 ARLMTVVLV
-412 LAITTMLLAFGI
+412 LAVTSMLLAFGI
-424 VVILYKRRIANQRY
+424 VLILYKRRIANQRY

-473 MLMATGDKQ
+473 ILMTTSDKE

-508 HADIAQV
+508 HADIAKV

-522 YPLANCNINF
+522 YPLANCKINF
-532 QSTDTDR
+532 QATDTDR
-539 WKHIDQAKAFE
+539 WQHIDQAKAFE
-550 IYRIIQ
+550 IYRIVQ
-556 ELMGNIAKHAKAHI
+556 ELMGNIAKHANAHI

-575 TYEKWGQIVLAVE
+575 TYEKWGLIVLEVE
-588 NDGAEPQLKD
+588 NDGAQPQLKD
-598 SANGIGLHTTADR
+598 SPNGIGLYTTTDR
-611 VLAMNGEIKRSEA
+611 VLGMNGEIKRSETK
-624 NGMYKV
+624 GMYKV
-630 EIKLN
+630 EIKLNS

>member
-1 MYTNFIGY
+1 
-9 ICKDILSTLSNSY
+9 
-22 IMRRN
+22 MRR
-27 HYIIIIAALILSLM
+27 HLRLIILATLIVSLA
-41 ACNRKPITT
+41 ACNSKPTVT

-56 ERLLNVASEL
+56 ESLLNAASEL

-119 AISEGERIGSDEVLI
+119 AISEGERIGNDEVLI

-180 AVMYVETDRLRE
+180 AVMFVETDRLKE
-192 GISYADEAM
+192 GISYAEEAT
-201 RWATEANDTI
+201 RWATEAKDTV

-226 QDNYRD
+226 QNDYKG
-232 ARQTIAPHFDEI
+232 ARHTIVPHFDEI
-244 LSTGS
+244 LGTGS

-263 CVKLGLLDEADRY
+263 CIKLGLIDEADSY
-276 LRQLQPVMQ
+276 LRKLQPVKQ

-301 AALMHARHNY
+301 AALMHAQHNY
-311 KDELA
+311 MGELA

-337 WSKAECMRLTGNTA
+337 WSKAECMRLTGNTNE
-351 DALRYMI
+351 ALRYMR
-358 EAYNIADSTKNSGV
+358 EAYNIADSTKNSDV
-372 SRQLSEFSVRYNTQQ
+372 NRQLSEFSVRYNTQQ

-394 LSKEKATER
+394 LNQEKATER
-403 ARFMTVVLV
+403 ARLMTVVLV
-412 LAITTMLLAFGI
+412 LAVTSMLLAFGI
-424 VVILYKRRIANQRY
+424 VLILYKRRIANQRY

-473 MLMATGDKQ
+473 ILMTTSDKE

-508 HADIAQV
+508 HADIAKV

-522 YPLANCNINF
+522 YPLANCKINF
-532 QSTDTDR
+532 QATDTDR
-539 WKHIDQAKAFE
+539 WQHIDQAKAFE
-550 IYRIIQ
+550 IYRIVQ
-556 ELMGNIAKHAKAHI
+556 ELMGNIAKHANAHI

-575 TYEKWGQIVLAVE
+575 TYEKWGQIVLEIE
-588 NDGAEPQLKD
+588 NDGAQPQLKD
-598 SANGIGLHTTADR
+598 SSNGIGLYTTTDR
-611 VLAMNGEIKRSEA
+611 VLGMNGEIKRSET

-630 EIKLN
+630 EIKLNS

>member
-1 MYTNFIGY
+1 
-9 ICKDILSTLSNSY
+9 
-22 IMRRN
+22 MRRHLN
-27 HYIIIIAALILSLM
+27 LIIFATLIVSLA
-41 ACNRKPITT
+41 ACNSKPTVT

-56 ERLLNVASEL
+56 ESLLNAASEL

-119 AISEGERIGSDEVLI
+119 AISEGERIGNDEVLI

-180 AVMYVETDRLRE
+180 AVMFVETDRLKE
-192 GISYADEAM
+192 GISYAEEAT
-201 RWATEANDTI
+201 RWATEAKDTV

-226 QDNYRD
+226 QNDYKG
-232 ARQTIAPHFDEI
+232 ARHTIVPHFDEI
-244 LSTGS
+244 LGTGS

-263 CVKLGLLDEADRY
+263 CVKLGLIDEADSY
-276 LRQLQPVMQ
+276 LRKLQPVMQ

-301 AALMHARHNY
+301 AALMHAQHNY
-311 KDELA
+311 MGELA

-337 WSKAECMRLTGNTA
+337 WSKAECMRLTGNTNE
-351 DALRYMI
+351 ALRYMR
-358 EAYNIADSTKNSGV
+358 EAYNIADSTKNSDV
-372 SRQLSEFSVRYNTQQ
+372 NRQLSEFSVRYNTQQ

-394 LSKEKATER
+394 LNQEKATER
-403 ARFMTVVLV
+403 ARLMTVVLV
-412 LAITTMLLAFGI
+412 LAVTSMLLAFGI
-424 VVILYKRRIANQRY
+424 ILILYKRRIANQRY

-473 MLMATGDKQ
+473 ILMTTSDKE

-508 HADIAQV
+508 HADIAKV

-522 YPLANCNINF
+522 YPLANCKINF
-532 QSTDTDR
+532 QATDTDR
-539 WKHIDQAKAFE
+539 WQHIDQAKAFE
-550 IYRIIQ
+550 IYRIVQ
-556 ELMGNIAKHAKAHI
+556 ELMGNIAKHANAHI
-570 INVSM
+570 INVYM
-575 TYEKWGQIVLAVE
+575 TYEKWGQIVLEVE
-588 NDGAEPQLKD
+588 NDGAQPQLKD
-598 SANGIGLHTTADR
+598 STNGIGLYTTTDR
-611 VLAMNGEIKRSEA
+611 VLGMNGEIKRSQT

-630 EIKLN
+630 EIKLNS

>member
-1 MYTNFIGY
+1 
-9 ICKDILSTLSNSY
+9 
-22 IMRRN
+22 MRR
-27 HYIIIIAALILSLM
+27 HLRLIILATLIASLA
-41 ACNRKPITT
+41 ACNSKPTVT

-56 ERLLNVASEL
+56 ESLLNAASEL

-119 AISEGERIGSDEVLI
+119 AISEGERIGNDEVLI

-180 AVMYVETDRLRE
+180 AVMFVETDRLKE
-192 GISYADEAM
+192 GISYAEEAT
-201 RWATEANDTI
+201 RWATEAKDTV

-226 QDNYRD
+226 QNDYKG
-232 ARQTIAPHFDEI
+232 ARHTIVPHFDEI
-244 LSTGS
+244 LGTGS

-263 CVKLGLLDEADRY
+263 CVKLGLIDEADSY
-276 LRQLQPVMQ
+276 LRKLQPVMQ

-301 AALMHARHNY
+301 AALMHAQHNY
-311 KDELA
+311 MGELA

-337 WSKAECMRLTGNTA
+337 WSKAECMRLTGNTNE
-351 DALRYMI
+351 ALRYMR
-358 EAYNIADSTKNSGV
+358 EAYNIADSTKNSDV
-372 SRQLSEFSVRYNTQQ
+372 NRQLSEFSVRYNTQQ

-394 LSKEKATER
+394 LNQEKATER
-403 ARFMTVVLV
+403 ARLMTVVLV
-412 LAITTMLLAFGI
+412 LAVTSMLLAFGI
-424 VVILYKRRIANQRY
+424 VLILYKRRIANQRY

-473 MLMATGDKQ
+473 ILMTTSDKE
-482 QTIPILKDIMIGV
+482 QTIPILKDIMIGA

-508 HADIAQV
+508 HADIAKV

-522 YPLANCNINF
+522 YPLANCKINF
-532 QSTDTDR
+532 QATDTDR
-539 WKHIDQAKAFE
+539 WQHIDQAKAFE
-550 IYRIIQ
+550 IYRIVQ
-556 ELMGNIAKHAKAHI
+556 ELMGNIAKHANAHI
-570 INVSM
+570 INVYM
-575 TYEKWGQIVLAVE
+575 TYEKWGQIVLEVE
-588 NDGAEPQLKD
+588 NDGAQPQLKD
-598 SANGIGLHTTADR
+598 STNGIGLYTTTDR
-611 VLAMNGEIKRSEA
+611 VLGMNGEIKRSEN

-630 EIKLN
+630 EIKLNS

>member
-1 MYTNFIGY
+1 
-9 ICKDILSTLSNSY
+9 
-22 IMRRN
+22 MRRHLN
-27 HYIIIIAALILSLM
+27 LIIFATLIVSLA
-41 ACNRKPITT
+41 ACNSKPTVT
-50 QEQSKA
+50 QEQSQA
-56 ERLLNVASEL
+56 ESLLNAASEL

-119 AISEGERIGSDEVLI
+119 AISEGERIGNDEVLI

-180 AVMYVETDRLRE
+180 AVMFVETDRLKE
-192 GISYADEAM
+192 GISYAEEAT
-201 RWATEANDTI
+201 RWATEAKDTV

-226 QDNYRD
+226 QNDYKG
-232 ARQTIAPHFDEI
+232 ARHTIVPHFDEI
-244 LSTGS
+244 LGTGS

-263 CVKLGLLDEADRY
+263 CVKLGLIDEADSY
-276 LRQLQPVMQ
+276 LRKLQPVMQ

-301 AALMHARHNY
+301 AALMHAQHNY
-311 KDELA
+311 MGELA

-337 WSKAECMRLTGNTA
+337 WSKAECMRLTGNTNE
-351 DALRYMI
+351 ALRYMR
-358 EAYNIADSTKNSGV
+358 EAYNIADSTKNSDV
-372 SRQLSEFSVRYNTQQ
+372 NRQLSEFSVRYNTQQ

-394 LSKEKATER
+394 LNQEKATER
-403 ARFMTVVLV
+403 ARLMTVVLV
-412 LAITTMLLAFGI
+412 LAVTSMLLAFGI
-424 VVILYKRRIANQRY
+424 ILILYKRRIANQRY

-473 MLMATGDKQ
+473 ILMTTSDKE

-508 HADIAQV
+508 HADIAKV

-522 YPLANCNINF
+522 YPLANCKINF
-532 QSTDTDR
+532 QATDTDR
-539 WKHIDQAKAFE
+539 WQHIDQAKAFE
-550 IYRIIQ
+550 IYRIVQ
-556 ELMGNIAKHAKAHI
+556 ELMGNIAKHANAHI
-570 INVSM
+570 INVYM
-575 TYEKWGQIVLAVE
+575 TYEKWGQIVLEIE
-588 NDGAEPQLKD
+588 NDGAQPQLKD
-598 SANGIGLHTTADR
+598 SPNGIGLYTTTDR
-611 VLAMNGEIKRSEA
+611 VLGMNGEIKRSET

-630 EIKLN
+630 EIKLNS

>member
-1 MYTNFIGY
+1 
-9 ICKDILSTLSNSY
+9 
-22 IMRRN
+22 MRR
-27 HYIIIIAALILSLM
+27 HLRLIILATLIVSLA
-41 ACNRKPITT
+41 ACNSKPTVT

-56 ERLLNVASEL
+56 ESLLNAASEL

-180 AVMYVETDRLRE
+180 AVMFVETDRLKE
-192 GISYADEAM
+192 GISYAEEAT
-201 RWATEANDTI
+201 RWATEAKDTV

-226 QDNYRD
+226 QNDYKG
-232 ARQTIAPHFDEI
+232 ARHTIVPHFDEI
-244 LSTGS
+244 LGTGS

-263 CVKLGLLDEADRY
+263 CIKLGLIDEADSY
-276 LRQLQPVMQ
+276 LRKLQPVMQ

-301 AALMHARHNY
+301 AALMHAQHNY
-311 KDELA
+311 MGELA

-337 WSKAECMRLTGNTA
+337 WSKAECMRLTGNTNE
-351 DALRYMI
+351 ALRYMR
-358 EAYNIADSTKNSGV
+358 EAYNIADSTKNSDV
-372 SRQLSEFSVRYNTQQ
+372 NRQLSEFSVRYNTQQ

-394 LSKEKATER
+394 LNQEKATER
-403 ARFMTVVLV
+403 ARLMTVVLV
-412 LAITTMLLAFGI
+412 LAVTSMLLAFGI
-424 VVILYKRRIANQRY
+424 VLILYKRRIVNQRY

-473 MLMATGDKQ
+473 ILMTTSDKE

-508 HADIAQV
+508 HADIAKV

-522 YPLANCNINF
+522 YPLANCKINF
-532 QSTDTDR
+532 QATDTDR
-539 WKHIDQAKAFE
+539 WQHIDQAKAFE
-550 IYRIIQ
+550 IYRIVQ
-556 ELMGNIAKHAKAHI
+556 ELMGNIAKHANAHI
-570 INVSM
+570 INVYM
-575 TYEKWGQIVLAVE
+575 TYEKWGQIVLEVE
-588 NDGAEPQLKD
+588 NDGAQPQLKD
-598 SANGIGLHTTADR
+598 STNGIGLYTTTDR
-611 VLAMNGEIKRSEA
+611 VLGMNGEIKRSET

-630 EIKLN
+630 EIKLNS

>member
-1 MYTNFIGY
+1 
-9 ICKDILSTLSNSY
+9 
-22 IMRRN
+22 MRRHLN
-27 HYIIIIAALILSLM
+27 LIIFATLIASLA
-41 ACNRKPITT
+41 ACNSKPTVT

-56 ERLLNVASEL
+56 ESLLNAASEL

-119 AISEGERIGSDEVLI
+119 AISEGERIGNDEVLI

-180 AVMYVETDRLRE
+180 AVMFVETDRLKE
-192 GISYADEAM
+192 GISYAEEAT
-201 RWATEANDTI
+201 RWATEAKDTV

-226 QDNYRD
+226 QNDYKG
-232 ARQTIAPHFDEI
+232 ARQTIVPHFDEI
-244 LSTGS
+244 LRTGS

-263 CVKLGLLDEADRY
+263 CVKLGLIDETDSY
-276 LRQLQPVMQ
+276 LRKLQPVMQ

-301 AALMHARHNY
+301 AALMHAQHNY
-311 KDELA
+311 MGELA

-337 WSKAECMRLTGNTA
+337 WSKAECMRLTGNTNE
-351 DALRYMI
+351 ALRYMR
-358 EAYNIADSTKNSGV
+358 EAYNIADSTKNSDV
-372 SRQLSEFSVRYNTQQ
+372 NRQLSEFSVRYNTQQ

-394 LSKEKATER
+394 LNQEKATER
-403 ARFMTVVLV
+403 ARLMTVVLV
-412 LAITTMLLAFGI
+412 LAVTSMLLAFGI
-424 VVILYKRRIANQRY
+424 ILILYKRRIANQRY

-473 MLMATGDKQ
+473 ILMTTSDKE

-508 HADIAQV
+508 HADIAKV

-522 YPLANCNINF
+522 YPLANCKINF
-532 QSTDTDR
+532 QATDTDR
-539 WKHIDQAKAFE
+539 WQHIDQAKAFE
-550 IYRIIQ
+550 IYRIVQ
-556 ELMGNIAKHAKAHI
+556 ELMGNIAKHANAHI

-575 TYEKWGQIVLAVE
+575 TYEKWGQIVLEVE
-588 NDGAEPQLKD
+588 NDGAQPQLKD
-598 SANGIGLHTTADR
+598 STNGIGLYTTTDR
-611 VLAMNGEIKRSEA
+611 VLGMNGEIKRSEN

-630 EIKLN
+630 EIKLNS

>member
-1 MYTNFIGY
+1 
-9 ICKDILSTLSNSY
+9 
-22 IMRRN
+22 MRR
-27 HYIIIIAALILSLM
+27 HLHLIILATLIVSLA
-41 ACNRKPITT
+41 ACNSKPTVT

-56 ERLLNVASEL
+56 ESLLNAASEL

-106 LGRMADALPLCRQ
+106 LGRMADALPLSRQ

-180 AVMYVETDRLRE
+180 AVMFVETDRLKE
-192 GISYADEAM
+192 GISYAEEAT
-201 RWATEANDTI
+201 RWATEAKDTV

-226 QDNYRD
+226 QNDYKG
-232 ARQTIAPHFDEI
+232 ARHTIVPHFDEI
-244 LSTGS
+244 LGTGS

-263 CVKLGLLDEADRY
+263 CIKLGLIDEADSY
-276 LRQLQPVMQ
+276 LRKLQPVMQ

-301 AALMHARHNY
+301 AALMHAQHNY
-311 KDELA
+311 KGELA

-337 WSKAECMRLTGNTA
+337 WSKAECMRLTGNTNE
-351 DALRYMI
+351 ALRYMR
-358 EAYNIADSTKNSGV
+358 EAYNIADSTKNSDV
-372 SRQLSEFSVRYNTQQ
+372 NRQLSEFSVRYNTQQ

-394 LSKEKATER
+394 LNQEKATER
-403 ARFMTVVLV
+403 ARLMTVVLV
-412 LAITTMLLAFGI
+412 LAVTSMLLAFGI
-424 VVILYKRRIANQRY
+424 VLILYKRRIANQRY

-473 MLMATGDKQ
+473 ILMTTSDKE

-508 HADIAQV
+508 HADIAKV

-522 YPLANCNINF
+522 YPLANCKINF
-532 QSTDTDR
+532 HATDTER
-539 WKHIDQAKAFE
+539 WQHIDQAKAFE
-550 IYRIIQ
+550 IYRIVQ
-556 ELMGNIAKHAKAHI
+556 ELMGNIAKHANAHI
-570 INVSM
+570 INVYM
-575 TYEKWGQIVLAVE
+575 TYEKWGQIVLEVE
-588 NDGAEPQLKD
+588 NDGAQPQLKD
-598 SANGIGLHTTADR
+598 STNGIGLYTTTDR
-611 VLAMNGEIKRSEA
+611 VLGMNGEIKRSQT

-630 EIKLN
+630 EIKLNS

>member
-1 MYTNFIGY
+1 
-9 ICKDILSTLSNSY
+9 
-22 IMRRN
+22 MRRHLN
-27 HYIIIIAALILSLM
+27 LIIIATLIVSLA
-41 ACNRKPITT
+41 ACNSKPTVT

-56 ERLLNVASEL
+56 ESLLNAASEL

-88 DDTVHAMAVGEKA
+88 DDTVHAMAIGEKA

-180 AVMYVETDRLRE
+180 AVMFVETDRLKE
-192 GISYADEAM
+192 GISYAEEAT
-201 RWATEANDTI
+201 RWATEAKDTV

-226 QDNYRD
+226 QNDYKG
-232 ARQTIAPHFDEI
+232 ARHTIVPHFDEI
-244 LSTGS
+244 LGTGS

-263 CVKLGLLDEADRY
+263 CIKLGLIDEADSY
-276 LRQLQPVMQ
+276 LRKLQPVMQ

-301 AALMHARHNY
+301 AALMHAQHNY
-311 KDELA
+311 MGELA

-337 WSKAECMRLTGNTA
+337 WSKAECMRLTGNTNE
-351 DALRYMI
+351 ALRYMR
-358 EAYNIADSTKNSGV
+358 EAYNIADSTKNSDV
-372 SRQLSEFSVRYNTQQ
+372 NRQLSEFSVRYNTQQ

-394 LSKEKATER
+394 LNQEKATER
-403 ARFMTVVLV
+403 ARLMTVVLV
-412 LAITTMLLAFGI
+412 LAVTSMLLAFGI
-424 VVILYKRRIANQRY
+424 ILILYKRRIANQRY

-473 MLMATGDKQ
+473 ILMTTSDKE

-508 HADIAQV
+508 HADIAKV

-522 YPLANCNINF
+522 YPLANCKINF
-532 QSTDTDR
+532 QATDTDR
-539 WKHIDQAKAFE
+539 WQHIDQAKAFE
-550 IYRIIQ
+550 IYRIVQ
-556 ELMGNIAKHAKAHI
+556 ELMGNIAKHANAHI
-570 INVSM
+570 INVAM
-575 TYEKWGQIVLAVE
+575 TYEKCGQIVLEVE
-588 NDGAEPQLKD
+588 NDGTQPQLKD
-598 SANGIGLHTTADR
+598 STNGIGLYTTTDR
-611 VLAMNGEIKRSEA
+611 VLGMNGEIKRSET

-630 EIKLN
+630 EIKLNS

>member
-1 MYTNFIGY
+1 
-9 ICKDILSTLSNSY
+9 
-22 IMRRN
+22 MRRHLN
-27 HYIIIIAALILSLM
+27 LILFATLIVSLA
-41 ACNRKPITT
+41 ACNSKPTVT

-56 ERLLNVASEL
+56 ESLLNAASEL

-119 AISEGERIGSDEVLI
+119 AISEGERIGNDEVLI

-180 AVMYVETDRLRE
+180 AVMFVETDRLKE
-192 GISYADEAM
+192 GISYAEEAT
-201 RWATEANDTI
+201 RWATEAKDTI

-226 QDNYRD
+226 QNDYKG
-232 ARQTIAPHFDEI
+232 ARHTIVPHFDEI
-244 LSTGS
+244 LGTGS

-263 CVKLGLLDEADRY
+263 CVKLGLIDEADSY
-276 LRQLQPVMQ
+276 LRKLQPVMQ

-301 AALMHARHNY
+301 AALMHAQHNY
-311 KDELA
+311 MGELA

-337 WSKAECMRLTGNTA
+337 WSKAECMRLTGNTNE
-351 DALRYMI
+351 ALRYMR
-358 EAYNIADSTKNSGV
+358 EAYNIADSTKNSDV
-372 SRQLSEFSVRYNTQQ
+372 NRQLSEFSVRYNTQQ

-394 LSKEKATER
+394 LNQEKATER
-403 ARFMTVVLV
+403 ARLMTIVLV
-412 LAITTMLLAFGI
+412 LAVTSMLLAFGI
-424 VVILYKRRIANQRY
+424 VLILYKRRIANQRY

-473 MLMATGDKQ
+473 ILMTTSDKE

-508 HADIAQV
+508 HADIAKV

-522 YPLANCNINF
+522 YPLANCKINF
-532 QSTDTDR
+532 QATDTDR
-539 WKHIDQAKAFE
+539 WQHIDQAKAFE
-550 IYRIIQ
+550 IYRIVQ
-556 ELMGNIAKHAKAHI
+556 ELMGNIAKHANAHI
-570 INVSM
+570 INVAM
-575 TYEKWGQIVLAVE
+575 TYEKCGQIVLEVE
-588 NDGAEPQLKD
+588 NDGTQPQLKD
-598 SANGIGLHTTADR
+598 STNGIGLYTTTDR
-611 VLAMNGEIKRSEA
+611 VLGMNGEIKRSET

-630 EIKLN
+630 EIKLNS

>member
-1 MYTNFIGY
+1 
-9 ICKDILSTLSNSY
+9 
-22 IMRRN
+22 MRR
-27 HYIIIIAALILSLM
+27 HLHLIILATLIVSLA
-41 ACNRKPITT
+41 ACNSKPTVT

-56 ERLLNVASEL
+56 ESLLNAASEL

-119 AISEGERIGSDEVLI
+119 AISEGERIGNDEVLI

-180 AVMYVETDRLRE
+180 AVMFVETDRLKE
-192 GISYADEAM
+192 GISYAEEAT
-201 RWATEANDTI
+201 RWATEAKDTV

-226 QDNYRD
+226 QNDYKG
-232 ARQTIAPHFDEI
+232 ARHTIVPHFDEI
-244 LSTGS
+244 LGTGS

-263 CVKLGLLDEADRY
+263 CIKLGLIDEADSY
-276 LRQLQPVMQ
+276 LRKLQPVMQ

-301 AALMHARHNY
+301 AALMHAQHNY
-311 KDELA
+311 MGELA

-337 WSKAECMRLTGNTA
+337 WSKAECMRLTGNTNE
-351 DALRYMI
+351 ALRYMR
-358 EAYNIADSTKNSGV
+358 EAYNNADSTKNSDV
-372 SRQLSEFSVRYNTQQ
+372 NRQLSEFSVRYNTQQ

-394 LSKEKATER
+394 LNQEKATER
-403 ARFMTVVLV
+403 ARLMTVVLV
-412 LAITTMLLAFGI
+412 LAVTSMLLAFGI
-424 VVILYKRRIANQRY
+424 VLILYKRRIANQRY

-473 MLMATGDKQ
+473 ILMTTSDKE

-508 HADIAQV
+508 HADIAKV

-522 YPLANCNINF
+522 YPLANCKINF
-532 QSTDTDR
+532 QATDTYR
-539 WKHIDQAKAFE
+539 WQHIDQAKAFE
-550 IYRIIQ
+550 IYRIVQ
-556 ELMGNIAKHAKAHI
+556 ELMGNIAKHANAHI

-575 TYEKWGQIVLAVE
+575 TYEKWGQIVLEIE
-588 NDGAEPQLKD
+588 NDGAQPQLKD
-598 SANGIGLHTTADR
+598 SPNGIGLYTTTDR
-611 VLAMNGEIKRSEA
+611 VLGMNGEIKRSQT

-630 EIKLN
+630 EIKLNS

>member
-1 MYTNFIGY
+1 
-9 ICKDILSTLSNSY
+9 
-22 IMRRN
+22 MRRHLN
-27 HYIIIIAALILSLM
+27 LIIFATLIVSLA
-41 ACNRKPITT
+41 ACNSKPTVT

-56 ERLLNVASEL
+56 ESLLNAASEL

-119 AISEGERIGSDEVLI
+119 AISEGERIGNDEVLI

-180 AVMYVETDRLRE
+180 AVMFVETDRLKE
-192 GISYADEAM
+192 GISYAEEAT
-201 RWATEANDTI
+201 RWATEAKDTV

-226 QDNYRD
+226 QNDYKG
-232 ARQTIAPHFDEI
+232 ARHTIVPHFDEI

-263 CVKLGLLDEADRY
+263 CIKLGLIDEADSY
-276 LRQLQPVMQ
+276 LRKLQPVMQ

-301 AALMHARHNY
+301 AALMHAQHNY
-311 KDELA
+311 MGELA

-337 WSKAECMRLTGNTA
+337 WSKAECMRLTGNTNE
-351 DALRYMI
+351 ALRYMR
-358 EAYNIADSTKNSGV
+358 EAYNIADSTKNSDV
-372 SRQLSEFSVRYNTQQ
+372 NRQLSEFSVRYNTQQ

-394 LSKEKATER
+394 LNQEKATER
-403 ARFMTVVLV
+403 ARLMTVVLV
-412 LAITTMLLAFGI
+412 LAVTSMLLAFGI
-424 VVILYKRRIANQRY
+424 VLILYKRRIANQRY

-450 ESERARLAREL
+450 ENERARLAREL

-473 MLMATGDKQ
+473 ILMTTSDKE

-508 HADIAQV
+508 HADIAKV

-522 YPLANCNINF
+522 YPLANCKINF
-532 QSTDTDR
+532 QATDTDR
-539 WKHIDQAKAFE
+539 WQHIDQAKAFE
-550 IYRIIQ
+550 IYRIVQ
-556 ELMGNIAKHAKAHI
+556 ELMGNIAKHANAHI

-575 TYEKWGQIVLAVE
+575 TYEKWGLIVLEVE
-588 NDGAEPQLKD
+588 NDGAQPQLKD
-598 SANGIGLHTTADR
+598 SPNGIGLYTTTDR
-611 VLAMNGEIKRSEA
+611 VLGMNGEIKRSET

-630 EIKLN
+630 EIKLNS

>member
-1 MYTNFIGY
+1 
-9 ICKDILSTLSNSY
+9 
-22 IMRRN
+22 MRRHLN
-27 HYIIIIAALILSLM
+27 LIIFATLIVSLA
-41 ACNRKPITT
+41 ACNSKPTVT

-56 ERLLNVASEL
+56 ESLLNAASEL

-119 AISEGERIGSDEVLI
+119 AISEGERIGNDEVLI

-180 AVMYVETDRLRE
+180 AVMFVETDRLKE
-192 GISYADEAM
+192 GISYAEEAT
-201 RWATEANDTI
+201 RWATEAKDTV

-226 QDNYRD
+226 QNDYKG
-232 ARQTIAPHFDEI
+232 ARHTIVPHFDEI
-244 LSTGS
+244 LGTGS

-263 CVKLGLLDEADRY
+263 CIKLGLIDEADSY
-276 LRQLQPVMQ
+276 LRKLQPVMQ

-301 AALMHARHNY
+301 AALMHAQHNY
-311 KDELA
+311 MGELA

-337 WSKAECMRLTGNTA
+337 WSKAECMRLTGNTNE
-351 DALRYMI
+351 ALRYMR
-358 EAYNIADSTKNSGV
+358 EAYNIADSTKNSDV
-372 SRQLSEFSVRYNTQQ
+372 NRQLSEFSVRYNTQQ

-394 LSKEKATER
+394 LNQEKATER
-403 ARFMTVVLV
+403 ARLMTVVLV
-412 LAITTMLLAFGI
+412 LAVTSMLLAFGI
-424 VVILYKRRIANQRY
+424 ILILYKRRIANQRY

-473 MLMATGDKQ
+473 ILMTTSDKE

-508 HADIAQV
+508 HADIAKV

-522 YPLANCNINF
+522 YPLANCKINF
-532 QSTDTDR
+532 QATDTDR
-539 WKHIDQAKAFE
+539 WQHIDQAKAFE
-550 IYRIIQ
+550 IYRIVQ
-556 ELMGNIAKHAKAHI
+556 ELMGNIAKHANAHI
-570 INVSM
+570 INVYM
-575 TYEKWGQIVLAVE
+575 TYEKWGQIVLEVE
-588 NDGAEPQLKD
+588 NDGAQPQLKD
-598 SANGIGLHTTADR
+598 STNGIGLYTTTDR
-611 VLAMNGEIKRSEA
+611 VLGMNGEIKRSQT

-630 EIKLN
+630 EIKLNS

>member
-1 MYTNFIGY
+1 MRKHLRLI
-9 ICKDILSTLSNSY
+9 ILATL
-22 IMRRN
+22 IV
-27 HYIIIIAALILSLM
+27 SLA
-41 ACNRKPITT
+41 ACNSKPTVT

-56 ERLLNVASEL
+56 ESLLNAASEL

-119 AISEGERIGSDEVLI
+119 AISEGERIGNDEVLI

-180 AVMYVETDRLRE
+180 AVMFVETDRLKE
-192 GISYADEAM
+192 GISYAEEAT
-201 RWATEANDTI
+201 RWATEAKDTV

-226 QDNYRD
+226 QNDYKG
-232 ARQTIAPHFDEI
+232 ARHTIVPHFDEI
-244 LSTGS
+244 LGTGS

-263 CVKLGLLDEADRY
+263 CVKLGLIDEVDSY
-276 LRQLQPVMQ
+276 LRKLQPVMQ

-301 AALMHARHNY
+301 AALMHAQHNY
-311 KDELA
+311 MGELA

-337 WSKAECMRLTGNTA
+337 WSKAECMRLTGNTNE
-351 DALRYMI
+351 ALRYMR
-358 EAYNIADSTKNSGV
+358 EAYNIADSTKNSDV
-372 SRQLSEFSVRYNTQQ
+372 NRQLSEFSVRYNTQQ

-394 LSKEKATER
+394 LNQEKATER
-403 ARFMTVVLV
+403 ARLMTVVLV
-412 LAITTMLLAFGI
+412 LAVTSMLLAFGI
-424 VVILYKRRIANQRY
+424 VLILYKRRIANQRY

-473 MLMATGDKQ
+473 ILMTTSDKE

-508 HADIAQV
+508 HADIAKV

-522 YPLANCNINF
+522 YPLANCKINF
-532 QSTDTDR
+532 QATDTDR
-539 WKHIDQAKAFE
+539 WQHIDQDKAFE
-550 IYRIIQ
+550 IYRIVQ
-556 ELMGNIAKHAKAHI
+556 ELMGNIAKHANAHI

-575 TYEKWGQIVLAVE
+575 TYEKWGLIVLEVE
-588 NDGAEPQLKD
+588 NDGAQPQLKD
-598 SANGIGLHTTADR
+598 SPNGIGLYTTTDR
-611 VLAMNGEIKRSEA
+611 VLGMNGEIKRSETK
-624 NGMYKV
+624 GMYKV
-630 EIKLN
+630 EIKLNS